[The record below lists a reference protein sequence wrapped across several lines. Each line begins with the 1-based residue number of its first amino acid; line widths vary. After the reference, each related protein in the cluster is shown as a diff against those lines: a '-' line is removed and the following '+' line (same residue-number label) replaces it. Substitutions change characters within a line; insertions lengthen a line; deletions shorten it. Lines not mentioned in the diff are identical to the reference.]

1 MENAKLSDTA
11 KGLALSTLY
20 CASFLGAWCL
30 SFDQWYLPAGIR
42 ALSLL
47 FVPYRYWPYL
57 FAGDAAALLVIRVPK
72 AEQYSVLW
80 AYLSPFLLMPLVSS
94 LALLLR
100 NKLKTAQQ
108 KTRWLPLAALSI
120 ALWSSASNMA
130 LNYFLFGP
138 RASVTIANFYKFSIG
153 DYLGIL
159 MITLPFLLFIGRR
172 NDQFAPKHAIRDA
185 AIATITVLVIYCIA
199 SIPALETAFHQGLLM
214 LMILPVVGLTF
225 SHGWRGAAIGILAV
239 NIITAMKIPYMNTP
253 GTYDA
258 EIFVTQQALAVA
270 ATALLMLGTMISD
283 LFDKAR
289 ASGLAEKEALLL
301 AQNNFLSGE
310 SKLRDQVIYMAQ
322 MQVRLD
328 EYRDELVDRLKQH
341 RDFDAAMDLN
351 NSGVAHARLFDQH
364 ALALYPMRIEEQG
377 LYAVLNAEAFTDFWA
392 HETSVRYQL
401 RGQPKRLTVDLQ
413 LAAYRCI
420 CNAFA
425 LLSECNPE
433 HYTVKARVWRIGGKR
448 GIAVFVTAKPTTAP
462 HHSRGGLLAA
472 MELEGRIKAHGGAV
486 RRRHPN
492 RIVMLLPEPA
502 CLQSSDHLAVSGCRM
517 IQRS

>member
-1 MENAKLSDTA
+1 MEDAKWSDTA
-11 KGLALSTLY
+11 KGLVLSTAY

-30 SFDQWYLPAGIR
+30 SFDQWYLPAGLR

-72 AEQYSVLW
+72 AEQYSVWW
-80 AYLSPFLLMPLVSS
+80 AYLSPFLLMPLVAS
-94 LALLLR
+94 LALVLR
-100 NKLKTAQQ
+100 NKFKTDQE
-108 KTRWLPLAALSI
+108 KIRWLPLAALSI
-120 ALWSSASNMA
+120 AVWSSALNMA

-138 RASVTIANFYKFSIG
+138 RASVTLSNLYKFSVG

-159 MITLPFLLFIGRR
+159 MVVLPFMLFMRR
-172 NDQFAPKHAIRDA
+172 RSGQITPQHSVRDTLIAATAIF
-185 AIATITVLVIYCIA
+185 VIYCVA
-199 SIPALETAFHQGLLM
+199 AIPALEIDFHQGLLM

-225 SHGWRGAAIGILAV
+225 RHGWRGAAIGIVAV
-239 NIITAMKIPYMNTP
+239 NLITAMKLPYMNTP

-258 EIFVTQQALAVA
+258 EMFVIQQALAIA
-270 ATALLMLGTMISD
+270 ATGLLVLGTVISD

-301 AQNNFLSGE
+301 AQNSFMSSE

-322 MQVRLD
+322 MQLRLD
-328 EYRDELVDRLKQH
+328 DYRDELVDWLKQH
-341 RDFDAAMDLN
+341 RHFDAAMDLN
-351 NSGVAHARLFDQH
+351 SRGVAHARLFDQH

-392 HETSVRYQL
+392 HEAAVRYQL

-413 LAAYRCI
+413 LATYRCV
-420 CNAFA
+420 CSAFA
-425 LLSECNPE
+425 LLSECNPQQ
-433 HYTVKARVWRIGGKR
+433 YTVKTRVWRAGGKR
-448 GIAVFVTAKPTTAP
+448 GIAVFVTAKPTTVV
-462 HHSRGGLLAA
+462 HHSRSGLLAA

-486 RRRHPN
+486 RRRHLN
-492 RIVMLLPEPA
+492 RIVMLLSEPED
-502 CLQSSDHLAVSGCRM
+502 LNL
-517 IQRS
+517 